1 VNRTLVDWIKHHE
14 GYRQF
19 VYDDT
24 VGVKTVAYGRNL
36 ESVGITREEAE
47 YLLNND
53 IKRCVSELSRY
64 AWYTEQPQVVRDALV
79 NMCFNLGIA
88 RLLGFKKMIAALQ
101 AKDYTRAA
109 IEALDSKWA
118 RQVPNR
124 AQDIAMQIRQ
134 GNHRAPR
141 C

>member
-1 VNRTLVDWIKHHE
+1 VTRTLIDWIKHHE

-36 ESVGITREEAE
+36 ETVGISREEAE

-53 IKRCVSELSRY
+53 VKRCVEQLSRY
-64 AWYTEQPQVVRDALV
+64 EWYIKQPIGVKDALV
-79 NMCFNLGIA
+79 NMCFNLGIN
-88 RLLGFKKMIAALQ
+88 RLLGFKRMIAALNNMDY
-101 AKDYTRAA
+101 AKAA
-109 IEALDSKWA
+109 VEALDSRWA
-118 RQVPNR
+118 TQVPNR
-124 AQDIAMQIRQ
+124 AKDIALQIRHGDQ
-134 GNHRAPR
+134 RAPR